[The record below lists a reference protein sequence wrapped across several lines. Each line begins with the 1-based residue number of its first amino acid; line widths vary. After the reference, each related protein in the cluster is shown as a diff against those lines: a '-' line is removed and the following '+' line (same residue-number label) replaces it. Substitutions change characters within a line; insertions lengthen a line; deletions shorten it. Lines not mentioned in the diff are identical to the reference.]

1 MEDTIYYNPNLKIQQ
16 NHTQK
21 RKHCYYF
28 FSDYE
33 NHISIVQNSTEQT
46 QKMTRNKLTQASYV
60 HTQ

>member
-46 QKMTRNKLTQASYV
+46 Q
-60 HTQ
+60 